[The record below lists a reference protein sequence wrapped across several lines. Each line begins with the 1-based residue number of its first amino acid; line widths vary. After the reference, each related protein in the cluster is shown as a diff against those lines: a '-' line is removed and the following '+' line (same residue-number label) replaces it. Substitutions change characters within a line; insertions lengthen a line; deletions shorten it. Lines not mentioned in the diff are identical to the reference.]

1 MRRGATKVSKSNS
14 MNEARMSEITSQI
27 GPQMRFELLFNT
39 ATGAMCRANTTWSSA
54 KLPPCATPPR
64 HRRVRPMGRD
74 LRDGPR
80 LAEGMAA
87 LG

>member
-1 MRRGATKVSKSNS
+1 MRRGATKVPKSNS
-14 MNEARMSEITSQI
+14 MNEARMSEIPRQI
-27 GPQMRFELLFNT
+27 GPQMCFELLFNPR
-39 ATGAMCRANTTWSSA
+39 RA
-54 KLPPCATPPR
+54 PCAAQTLLVVREIASVRDTPTTP
-64 HRRVRPMGRD
+64 RVRPMGRD